1 MKRIMY
7 AWIEQILT
15 FDSPAEVAAYRKDL
29 DRVGVH
35 YSIIE
40 QTGNRLRIRKQ
51 YNKNELLERG

>member
-1 MKRIMY
+1 MY
-7 AWIEQILT
+7 AWIEQILI

-29 DRVGVH
+29 DRAGVH